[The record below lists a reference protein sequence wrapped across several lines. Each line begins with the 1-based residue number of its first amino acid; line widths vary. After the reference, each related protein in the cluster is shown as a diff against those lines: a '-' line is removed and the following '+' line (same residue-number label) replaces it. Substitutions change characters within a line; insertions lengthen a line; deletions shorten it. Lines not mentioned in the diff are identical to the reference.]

1 MIKNK
6 NKNKYEI
13 IITPSS
19 IKHNQNEYISYK
31 KQYDGLFILFYW
43 YVSY

>member
-1 MIKNK
+1 MIKIKNK
-6 NKNKYEI
+6 NE

-19 IKHNQNEYISYK
+19 IKHNQKEYISYK
-31 KQYDGLFILFYW
+31 KQYEGLFILFYW

>member
-1 MIKNK
+1 MKKKIAVLMIKIKNK
-6 NKNKYEI
+6 NEI

-31 KQYDGLFILFYW
+31 KQYEGLFI
-43 YVSY
+43 

>member
-1 MIKNK
+1 MIKIKNK
-6 NKNKYEI
+6 NE

-19 IKHNQNEYISYK
+19 IKRNQNEYIRYK
-31 KQYDGLFILFYW
+31 KQYEGLFILFYW